1 MPLTR
6 IKKRADYLRVAE
18 AKTVTK
24 TQTVI
29 VQCRY
34 LAKNTDQPLE
44 IRAGFTASKRVGNA
58 VCRNRAKR
66 RLKAWVDQHLEKKVP
81 DSFEGNIDFVFI
93 ALKST
98 VGADFSKLSADLD
111 FGIERC
117 LRLVVSTKSKFT
129 TC

>member
-1 MPLTR
+1 MIILF
-6 IKKRADYLRVAE
+6 Y
-18 AKTVTK
+18 
-24 TQTVI
+24 
-29 VQCRY
+29 
-34 LAKNTDQPLE
+34 
-44 IRAGFTASKRVGNA
+44 
-58 VCRNRAKR
+58 RNRAKR

-93 ALKST
+93 ALTST